1 MRRVFYGD
9 LVIYGLPF
17 FTTLWSTRRSTTLSL
32 RSACW
37 SRGRDGSKS
46 SCPSSW
52 PSGTVYP
59 TFPSPGGYGTYGTM
73 WTNRPFL
80 LVPTPHRRHYSHSG
94 VGSFSPRAH
103 PNLSNVLRKQ
113 SYKTRNQTKQKKQ
126 NSWAALLLPLRIPL
140 LQCPT
145 WMDPKSAS
153 KTLSLPQIQ
162 IRTRVVYT
170 GIDGAMPSRHR
181 QAARNT

>member
-9 LVIYGLPF
+9 IVIYGLPF

-37 SRGRDGSKS
+37 SRGRHGSKS

-73 WTNRPFL
+73 CTNSPFL
-80 LVPTPHRRHYSHSG
+80 LVPTPHHTRHYSHSG
-94 VGSFSPRAH
+94 VGSFSPPPRAH

-113 SYKTRNQTKQKKQ
+113 SNKTRNQTKQKKTKFL
-126 NSWAALLLPLRIPL
+126 SPALLLPLWIPL
-140 LQCPT
+140 LQCPDLNESQVCFKNPFALPNPNP
-145 WMDPKSAS
+145 DPS
-153 KTLSLPQIQ
+153 SL
-162 IRTRVVYT
+162 Y
-170 GIDGAMPSRHR
+170 RHR
-181 QAARNT
+181 WSFAE